1 MLNSKKRKN
10 SLSEDKV
17 YVLYKDNPCPA
28 RVVAVEK
35 RGRKHYLLIRWENFG
50 SEQFKPEKWV
60 RDSLCKEYE
69 PTKKNSLGSA
79 IPVPFSKKGKAALN
93 WWQKLIVKL
102 QNWWYGED

>member
-60 RDSLCKEYE
+60 RDSLCKEYKPE
-69 PTKKNSLGSA
+69 GKKTLYEEIYG
-79 IPVPFSKKGKAALN
+79 KGKASLN

-102 QNWWYGED
+102 QNWWYGLKD

>member
-60 RDSLCKEYE
+60 KDALCKEYE
-69 PTKKNSLGSA
+69 PTGKKTLYQEIYGEKYKMS
-79 IPVPFSKKGKAALN
+79 

-102 QNWWYGED
+102 QNWWYGIKN